1 MKSDPCTEAPVP
13 ESPRH
18 PVRLRLKPKAPR
30 TGYVDGAWWPRSR
43 DLSAELPS
51 LLTVLAV
58 RLEQVERVTFNLAA
72 WPAQPRRLRFGDAD
86 VRLEGFRSQPAATV
100 TVIGAWER
108 HRLTL
113 LVVPPE
119 TDPVVAHG
127 ILMTAAHRD
136 DHRSP
141 ETLLGGH
148 PGPEL
153 LTAGEKALQRWEV
166 DGGRI
171 GVRTEPIDA

>member
-1 MKSDPCTEAPVP
+1 MKSDPCTETPVP

-43 DLSAELPS
+43 DLAAELPS

-58 RLEQVERVTFNLAA
+58 RLGQVERVSFNLAA
-72 WPAQPRRLRFGDAD
+72 WPTTPRRLRIEDAD

-100 TVIGAWER
+100 TVIGPWER

-141 ETLLGGH
+141 EALLDGH

-153 LTAGEKALQRWEV
+153 LTAGEKALQGWEIE
-166 DGGRI
+166 GGRL
-171 GVRTEPIDA
+171 RAPTEPIDA

>member
-13 ESPRH
+13 EPPRH
-18 PVRLRLKPKAPR
+18 AVRLRLKPKAPR

-43 DLSAELPS
+43 DLAAELPS

-58 RLEQVERVTFNLAA
+58 RLDQVERVTFNLAA
-72 WPAQPRRLRFGDAD
+72 WPATPRRLRFEDAD

-100 TVIGAWER
+100 TVVGAWDR

-119 TDPVVAHG
+119 TDPVAAHG

-136 DHRSP
+136 DTSGP
-141 ETLLGGH
+141 EALLGGH
-148 PGPEL
+148 PEPEL
-153 LTAGEKALQRWEV
+153 LTSGEKALQSWEV

-171 GVRTEPIDA
+171 RVLTETIDA

>member
-13 ESPRH
+13 ESPRRA
-18 PVRLRLKPKAPR
+18 VRLRLKPKAPR

-58 RLEQVERVTFNLAA
+58 RLERVDRITFNLAA
-72 WPAQPRRLRFGDAD
+72 WSASPRRLRFEDAD
-86 VRLEGFRSQPAATV
+86 VRLEGFRAQPATTV
-100 TVIGAWER
+100 TVIGAWDR

-119 TDPVVAHG
+119 TDPVAAHG

-141 ETLLGGH
+141 EALLH
-148 PGPEL
+148 DRPGPEP
-153 LTAGEKALQRWEV
+153 LTAGEKALQSWEV
-166 DGGRI
+166 DGGRL
-171 GVRTEPIDA
+171 RKLAETIDA